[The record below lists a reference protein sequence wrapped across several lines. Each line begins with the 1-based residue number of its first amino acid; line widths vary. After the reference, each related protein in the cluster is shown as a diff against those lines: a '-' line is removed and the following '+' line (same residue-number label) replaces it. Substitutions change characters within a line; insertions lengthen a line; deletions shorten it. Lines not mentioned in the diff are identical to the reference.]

1 MTERNV
7 ERVVISVVH
16 LGTYCCHAR
25 ELLDYLRSVRPKIL
39 VLNGDII
46 DIWQFSKRYWPDSH
60 MEVIRKIMKFITED
74 VRVCYLTGNHDE
86 MLRKFRSEE
95 HTSELQSLMR
105 TSYAVFCLK
114 KKKRVTKHTSRTYI
128 QNKY

>member
-7 ERVVISVVH
+7 DIVVISDVH
-16 LGTYCCHAR
+16 LGTYGCHAR

-86 MLRKFRSEE
+86 MLRKFADLRSEE
-95 HTSELQSLMR
+95 R
-105 TSYAVFCLK
+105 
-114 KKKRVTKHTSRTYI
+114 RVGKECVSTCRSRWSQYH
-128 QNKY
+128 